1 MSETFEKSDILGRGR
16 KAASARPLEEIRSEA
31 GFRAAQL
38 AVAGLRKTAL
48 AVLGVAGVVGL
59 WWLIALETISA
70 RVPSPPEVIE
80 AIERDFTSIRALEYV
95 LFTTG
100 GIYQNLLYTIEN
112 VLIGVFVGTAI
123 GFTLG
128 VLIGRVRLARDVLE
142 PPLLV
147 LGTVPVVMLL
157 PFLTM
162 WFGTARIAQNGLVIF
177 YAALTVAVVAQQ
189 ATLNVAGRFEQY
201 ATSLGASQSRILGR
215 VILPAIVPE
224 VLGAVRASLAAGWGF
239 ETVAEILGAPNGAG
253 RLIQVFSV
261 AVMTPDIIGV
271 LICVGVVAVLIDA
284 VVAAVGSWVVRWQE

>member
-1 MSETFEKSDILGRGR
+1 MSETFERSGNFGRGR
-16 KAASARPLEEIRSEA
+16 DAAPAEPLEGARSGT

-38 AVAGLRKTAL
+38 ALVGLRKTVL
-48 AVLGVAGVVGL
+48 AVLGVAAVVGL

-70 RVPSPPEVIE
+70 RVPSPPEVVE
-80 AIERDFTSIRALEYV
+80 AIGRDFTSIRALEYV

-112 VLIGVFVGTAI
+112 VLIGVSVGTAI
-123 GFTLG
+123 GFSLG

-147 LGTVPVVMLL
+147 LGTVPIVMLL

-201 ATSLGASQSRILGR
+201 ATSLGAGQGRILVR
-215 VILPAIVPE
+215 VILPAIIPE

-271 LICVGVVAVLIDA
+271 LVCVGVVAVLIDA
-284 VVAAVGSWVVRWQE
+284 VVAAIGSWVVRWQE

>member
-1 MSETFEKSDILGRGR
+1 ML
-16 KAASARPLEEIRSEA
+16 
-31 GFRAAQL
+31 
-38 AVAGLRKTAL
+38 VALRKTAL
-48 AVLGVAGVVGL
+48 SVLGIGVLVGL
-59 WWLIALETISA
+59 WWLLSLEMISA
-70 RVPSPPEVIE
+70 RVPSPLEVVE

-112 VLIGVFVGTAI
+112 VIIGVSIGTAI
-123 GFTLG
+123 GFPLG
-128 VLIGRVRLARDVLE
+128 VLIGRYRFARDLLE

-189 ATLNVAGRFEQY
+189 ATLNVSGRFEQY
-201 ATSLGASQSRILGR
+201 ATSLGAGQGRLLAR

-261 AVMTPDIIGV
+261 AVMTPDILGV
-271 LICVGVVAVLIDA
+271 LVCVGIVAVVVDA
-284 VVAAVGSWVVRWQE
+284 VVAGTGRWIVRWQE

>member
-1 MSETFEKSDILGRGR
+1 MLGRGR
-16 KAASARPLEEIRSEA
+16 EADSARPPKVQPEP
-31 GFRAAQL
+31 GFRALQL
-38 AVAGLRKTAL
+38 AVVGLRKTIL
-48 AVLGVAGVVGL
+48 AALGVAAVVGL
-59 WWLIALETISA
+59 WWLIAFETISA

-80 AIERDFTSIRALEYV
+80 SIGRNFTTIRALEYV

-112 VLIGVFVGTAI
+112 VLLGVAVGTAI
-123 GFTLG
+123 GFPLG
-128 VLIGRVRLARDVLE
+128 VLIGRIRIARDLLE

-162 WFGTARIAQNGLVIF
+162 WFGTDRIAQNGLVIF

-189 ATLNVAGRFEQY
+189 ATLSIAGRFEQY
-201 ATSLGASQSRILGR
+201 ATSLGASQGRILFR

-224 VLGAVRASLAAGWGF
+224 VLGAIRASLAAGWGF

-284 VVAAVGSWVVRWQE
+284 VVAAAGSWMVRWQE

>member
-1 MSETFEKSDILGRGR
+1 MLGRGR
-16 KAASARPLEEIRSEA
+16 ETASAEPPGARPDTGLRTLQIA
-31 GFRAAQL
+31 L
-38 AVAGLRKTAL
+38 VGLRKTVL
-48 AVLGVAGVVGL
+48 AALGVAAVVGL
-59 WWLIALETISA
+59 WWLLALETISA
-70 RVPSPPEVIE
+70 RVPAPPEVIE
-80 AIERDFTSIRALEYV
+80 SIGRNFTSIRALEYV

-112 VLIGVFVGTAI
+112 VLIGVALGTAV
-123 GFTLG
+123 GFPLG
-128 VLIGRVRLARDVLE
+128 VLIGRVRIARDLLE

-189 ATLNVAGRFEQY
+189 ATLGIAGRFEQY
-201 ATSLGASQSRILGR
+201 ATSLGAGQGRILFR

-271 LICVGVVAVLIDA
+271 LICVGVVAVLIDGI
-284 VVAAVGSWVVRWQE
+284 VAAVGSWMVRWQE